1 MKYLEDLLQAYE
13 KNIQP
18 YGNNLI
24 ELLINMFF
32 QYSENISNQSQLKSQ
47 QNLQKSGKKI
57 KEVNN

>member
-57 KEVNN
+57 KEANN